1 MNIFE
6 VMTKIAEKAAQ
17 TSMWEG
23 GILNWIDGYIFVN
36 FCHKFWD
43 MQGSLI
49 FADHL
54 ALIRLIISKNIYKIS
69 RESI

>member
-23 GILNWIDGYIFVN
+23 GILNCIDEYI
-36 FCHKFWD
+36 
-43 MQGSLI
+43 LI
-49 FADHL
+49 YICVIVRDCKANTSNDNGVSQE
-54 ALIRLIISKNIYKIS
+54 IIVKI
-69 RESI
+69 III